1 MIEQEDERMRGY
13 ARVFK
18 AISDETRLQIM
29 ALIFRHGEVCVCEV
43 EQILGVTQSKASRHL
58 RYLRDA
64 GVLIDRRDGVTMY
77 YGVPAAQTPE
87 ISAILMLLRG
97 LLSSVP
103 VPDAAPLLVQL
114 RAARASGDATRLA
127 AANGGVVT

>member
-1 MIEQEDERMRGY
+1 MRGY

-29 ALIFRHGEVCVCEV
+29 ALIFRYGEVCVCEV

-64 GVLIDRRDGVTMY
+64 GVLVDRRDGVTMY
-77 YGVPAAQTPE
+77 YGLPAAQTPE

-97 LLSSVP
+97 LLSSAT

-114 RAARASGDATRLA
+114 RAARANGDATRLVP
-127 AANGGVVT
+127 ANGGVVT

>member
-97 LLSSVP
+97 LLSSAQ

-114 RAARASGDATRLA
+114 RAARGNGDATRLV
-127 AANGGVVT
+127 ANGGVVT

>member
-1 MIEQEDERMRGY
+1 MRSY
-13 ARVFK
+13 ARIFK

-43 EQILGVTQSKASRHL
+43 EQILGITQSKASRHL

-64 GVLIDRRDGVTMY
+64 GVLIDRRDGVTIY
-77 YGVPAAQTPE
+77 YGVPVTQTPE

-97 LLSSVP
+97 LLSSASL
-103 VPDAAPLLVQL
+103 PDAAPILVQL
-114 RAARASGDATRLA
+114 RAVRASGDAARLPD
-127 AANGGVVT
+127 VTGQHLN

>member
-1 MIEQEDERMRGY
+1 MRTY

-18 AISDETRLQIM
+18 AISDETRLRIM

-43 EQILGVTQSKASRHL
+43 EQILGITQSKASRHL

-64 GVLIDRRDGVTMY
+64 DVLVDRREGVTIY
-77 YGVPAAQTPE
+77 YGIPALQPPE

-97 LLSSVP
+97 LLSSTAL
-103 VPDAAPLLVQL
+103 PDAAPVLVQL
-114 RAARASGDATRLA
+114 RAARTNGDATRLP
-127 AANGGVVT
+127 AANGGAVT

>member
-1 MIEQEDERMRGY
+1 MRGY

-43 EQILGVTQSKASRHL
+43 EQILGITQSKASRHL

-64 GVLIDRRDGVTMY
+64 GVLLDRRDGVTMY

-97 LLSSVP
+97 LLSSAP

-114 RAARASGDATRLA
+114 RAARSSGDASRLA

>member
-1 MIEQEDERMRGY
+1 MRSY
-13 ARVFK
+13 ARIFK

-64 GVLIDRRDGVTMY
+64 GVLVDRRDGVTIY
-77 YGVPAAQTPE
+77 YGVPATQAPE
-87 ISAILMLLRG
+87 VSAILMLLRG
-97 LLSSVP
+97 LLSSAP
-103 VPDAAPLLVQL
+103 LPDAAPLLVQL
-114 RAARASGDATRLA
+114 RAVRGNGDAGRA
-127 AANGGVVT
+127 ASADGGRILN